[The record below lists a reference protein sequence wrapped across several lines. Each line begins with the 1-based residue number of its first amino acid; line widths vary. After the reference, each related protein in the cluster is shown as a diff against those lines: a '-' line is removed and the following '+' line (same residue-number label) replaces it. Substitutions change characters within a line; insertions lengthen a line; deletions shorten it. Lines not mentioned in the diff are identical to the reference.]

1 MLGQPRRAAACAIC
15 SGEAPSERVSIS
27 RDLLMSQFW
36 QNLQARLQPAVPN
49 DSTGVPGRKW
59 FRSDLLGRG
68 AVGEGVDLSRLAD
81 VPVLAE
87 LAGQV
92 AAGGAERQH
101 RGAGQEMVQRLL
113 LDRID
118 AVAARPAVGLEHDL
132 AALAGAHETEAAL
145 SLEQLAGPRAEIAL
159 DTPLLKPVVEAV
171 PVLRRHR
178 VSPRCGKWNVHTS

>member
-1 MLGQPRRAAACAIC
+1 LDPRLGADVARGHRHRLDPRLAAGVGDVDRILHEDHRVVV
-15 SGEAPSERVSIS
+15 GEGDAGAA
-27 RDLLMSQFW
+27 
-36 QNLQARLQPAVPN
+36 QARG
-49 DSTGVPGRKW
+49 GVR
-59 FRSDLLGRG
+59 DLLGRG
-68 AVGEGVDLSRLAD
+68 TVGEGVDLARLAD

-113 LDRID
+113 LDWID

-145 SLEQLAGPRAEIAL
+145 PLEQLAGPRAEIAL
-159 DTPLLKPVVEAV
+159 DAPILEAV
-171 PVLRRHR
+171 PVLRGYRI
-178 VSPRCGKWNVHTS
+178 SPRYGNCDTHIP